1 MRADVLLHLYGHCE
15 SRTLAGKLI
24 REGRV
29 FANGIKVKKPS
40 EELETF
46 CLIEV
51 KDSPLTRYVSRGGLK
66 LEAALDAFSIDV
78 EGKVFCDIGASTG
91 GFSHCMLQRGAKKAY
106 CVDVGTAQ
114 LHPKLRFDKRVAV
127 MENTN
132 ARELGRDSFPEA
144 VQMVVMDVSFISQA
158 LLYDAVF
165 DILPEGGE
173 FVSLIKPQFEVG
185 RENLGKNGIV
195 KKPAAIQSAC
205 HGLKLK
211 LEERGFEIKGIIESP
226 IEGGDGNKEF
236 LQYSVKR
243 KKET

>member
-15 SRTLAGKLI
+15 SRTLARKLI
-24 REGRV
+24 EEGRV
-29 FANGIKVKKPS
+29 FANGNKVKKPS
-40 EELETF
+40 EELESF

-66 LEAALDAFSIDV
+66 LEAALDAFGIDAS
-78 EGKVFCDIGASTG
+78 GKVFCDIGASTG
-91 GFSHCMLQRGAKKAY
+91 GFSHCMLQKGSKKAY

-114 LHPKLRFDKRVAV
+114 LHPKLRFDKRVVV

-132 ARELGRDSFPEA
+132 ARGLSKESFPERID
-144 VQMVVMDVSFISQA
+144 MVVMDVSFISQA

-173 FVSLIKPQFEVG
+173 FISLIKPQFEVG

-195 KKPAAIQSAC
+195 KKPAAVQSAC
-205 HGLKLK
+205 HSLRLK
-211 LEERGFEIKGIIESP
+211 LEEKGFEFKSMIESP

-236 LQYSVKR
+236 LQYSVK
-243 KKET
+243 KER